1 MKKLANIIVRRYK
14 AILLLSLVLFALSI
28 FTTSNLS
35 ILSNMEEM
43 LPENSNTLQASK
55 EFDSYFPSQ
64 DNGIVVVR
72 GEAETS
78 KQFLGEL
85 EEELMTRELKAD
97 ILYQID
103 LQELDEQQLLYL
115 DDDFFE
121 NLENYLK
128 ADDVANI
135 HALITPLMDET
146 TDENMLYITNDTETA
161 FLMMLRPVIDRND
174 FLNSRED
181 FYHTVTESIHVLLER
196 EDYHSLDAGL
206 TGGAFIQDIEADNEA
221 LDGFFGTMVI
231 TVILIFLIIMLTFR
245 KTLLLS
251 TILYPLLLGVL
262 LAASFAYLLYG
273 SINMF
278 TMSFALLL
286 IGLGIDFSI
295 HFISRYL
302 EARELGETTTH
313 SVKTALHE
321 TGVGIMIGAITTS
334 FAFLTFLFAKF
345 KAFEQMGVISAIGI
359 VSLCVS
365 MIILVPAFVMLIDRK
380 AVKQRKKIAFTGLNY
395 LGQSIAKRP
404 MTYLITVLVCVP
416 LLFFSVKNIEVVG
429 DLDKIFPDD
438 LESVKWSEIV
448 EDEFDYNTNTL
459 AFMVENEEA
468 LTATI
473 DTLEKR
479 DDVDSI
485 LSIYDYLPDN
495 QAYKQEVLEQLQTF
509 LTDIGD
515 ENSDSFH
522 VSKMEIHDLPTD
534 VASQFIGKEG
544 RLLVEVVPSV
554 NIYDQGNYSSLE
566 QAITTASGHSPVSMA
581 AVMNEVIELV
591 KEDIVT
597 ISIICLVTIAIVLLL
612 LFKSVKNMLIC
623 LIPVIL
629 TLYVTLGVIPYLG
642 GELNVFSIAAFP
654 LIIGI
659 GIDSSIHLVH
669 RLKIQTDVGYVLMT
683 TGKAIIL
690 TGITTC
696 IGFGSLIFI
705 NHPGMANLGAT
716 VVIGMIVCL
725 VITLTIVPALY
736 VKLHRVTQH

>member
-1 MKKLANIIVRRYK
+1 
-14 AILLLSLVLFALSI
+14 
-28 FTTSNLS
+28 
-35 ILSNMEEM
+35 MEEM
-43 LPENSNTLQASK
+43 LPENSRTLQASK
-55 EFDSYFPSQ
+55 EFDHYFPSQ
-64 DNGIVVVR
+64 DNGIVVVK

-78 KQFLGEL
+78 KQFLDDL
-85 EEELMTRELKAD
+85 EQELMTRELKAD
-97 ILYQID
+97 ILYRID

-115 DDDFFE
+115 DDEFFE
-121 NLENYLK
+121 YLEKYLEA
-128 ADDVANI
+128 ADIANI
-135 HALITPLMDET
+135 HALITPLTEEAT
-146 TDENMLYITNDTETA
+146 GENMLYITNETEAA

-231 TVILIFLIIMLTFR
+231 TVILILLIIMITFR

-251 TILYPLLLGVL
+251 SVVYPLVLGVL

-302 EARELGETTTH
+302 EERELGKTSTH

-321 TGVGIMIGAITTS
+321 TGVGIIIGAITTS

-345 KAFEQMGVISAIGI
+345 KAFEQMGVISAMGI

-380 AVKQRKKIAFTGLNY
+380 AVKQRKKIAFTGLND
-395 LGQSIAKRP
+395 LGQSIVKCP
-404 MTYLITVLVCVP
+404 MTYLMAVLVCVP

-438 LESVKWSEIV
+438 LESAKWSDV
-448 EDEFDYNTNTL
+448 VADEFGYNTNTL
-459 AFMVENEEA
+459 AFMVENEEV

-473 DTLEKR
+473 DTLKKR

-485 LSIYDYLPDN
+485 MSIYDYLPDN
-495 QAYKQEVLEQLQTF
+495 QAYKREVLEQLKTF

-522 VSKMEIHDLPTD
+522 VSKMGIHDLPTN
-534 VASQFIGKEG
+534 VTSHFIGKEG

-554 NIYDQGNYSSLE
+554 NIYDQGHYSSLE
-566 QAITTASGHSPVSMA
+566 QAITAASGHSPVSMA

-591 KEDIVT
+591 KGDIVT
-597 ISIICLVTIAIVLLL
+597 ISSVCLVMIAIVLLL
-612 LFKSVKNMLIC
+612 LFKSVKNMVIC
-623 LIPVIL
+623 LIPLML
-629 TLYVTLGVIPYLG
+629 TLYVTLGIIPHLG
-642 GELNVFSIAAFP
+642 RELNVFSIAAFP

-669 RLKIQTDVGYVLMT
+669 RLKTQTDVGYVLMT

-696 IGFGSLIFI
+696 IGFGSLMFI

-716 VVIGMIVCL
+716 VAIGMIVCL
-725 VITLTIVPALY
+725 VITLTFVPALY
-736 VKLHRVTQH
+736 VKMHRVKHH